1 MSTQIR
7 VYKKITC
14 KVIKILYIYICM
26 FACVYVCVCYI
37 RRQAIWKARA
47 GGSTDFGAVL
57 CKYLSSWG
65 QPACLQVTIYV
76 NVAHAFRIPYVRR
89 GTRSDCSSRGN
100 STLWKIL
107 PSGYFSDHC
116 NLNRFI
122 PGRKANYP
130 SFPHN
135 LPLTLCS

>member
-1 MSTQIR
+1 
-7 VYKKITC
+7 
-14 KVIKILYIYICM
+14 M

-47 GGSTDFGAVL
+47 GCSTDFGAVL

-89 GTRSDCSSRGN
+89 GHPLR
-100 STLWKIL
+100 L
-107 PSGYFSDHC
+107 F
-116 NLNRFI
+116 F
-122 PGRKANYP
+122 PGKLYVVENTP
-130 SFPHN
+130 
-135 LPLTLCS
+135 